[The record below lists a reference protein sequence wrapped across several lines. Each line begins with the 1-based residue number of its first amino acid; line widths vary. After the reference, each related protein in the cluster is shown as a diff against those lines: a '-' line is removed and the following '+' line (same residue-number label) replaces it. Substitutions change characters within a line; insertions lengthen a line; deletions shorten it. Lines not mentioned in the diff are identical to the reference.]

1 MTNQRRD
8 NEKKQKTTTND
19 RFSFILSLNLKYEVQ
34 LHNITQIRS
43 LLFTTNLLKWS
54 ANVYRKVRL
63 VLSKL

>member
-43 LLFTTNLLKWS
+43 FLFTTNLLK
-54 ANVYRKVRL
+54 
-63 VLSKL
+63 